1 MVKGYVVVALLAPSS
16 IRSSLTSYKYVVV
29 TTRPD
34 AAPQGPDDPAALLI
48 SEILKQQ
55 KQLIIN
61 GRDYIETL
69 SDQRNVREADDRL
82 NGDFAQNTGVESIND
97 FSRQPMESLCLQ

>member
-1 MVKGYVVVALLAPSS
+1 
-16 IRSSLTSYKYVVV
+16 VVV

-82 NGDFAQNTGVESIND
+82 NGDFARPKLDPNSQGCDRNKADMKGRDPLPT
-97 FSRQPMESLCLQ
+97 P